1 MSLGWAPARY
11 DWCPN
16 ERRKSA
22 HTHTQREDQV
32 ETKEKTVIYTSR
44 REASEETNS
53 TNKGTPASGIMRR

>member
-1 MSLGWAPARY
+1 MTGVLMKGGNL
-11 DWCPN
+11 D
-16 ERRKSA
+16 
-22 HTHTQREDQV
+22 THTQREDQV